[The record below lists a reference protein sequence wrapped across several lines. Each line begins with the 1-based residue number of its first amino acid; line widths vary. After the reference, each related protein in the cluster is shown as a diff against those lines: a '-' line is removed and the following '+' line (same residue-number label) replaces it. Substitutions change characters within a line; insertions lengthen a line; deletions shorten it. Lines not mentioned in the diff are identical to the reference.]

1 MNNQSPWIDLIS
13 FSGEIINLFDKSDCI
28 NITDI
33 LKLLTA
39 ITLHAELW
47 KLHTIILHVKY

>member
-33 LKLLTA
+33 LKLLTT
-39 ITLHAELW
+39 ITWHAELR
-47 KLHTIILHVKY
+47 KLQTIILHGKY

>member
-28 NITDI
+28 NKTDI
-33 LKLLTA
+33 LKLLTT
-39 ITLHAELW
+39 ITWHAEQR
-47 KLHTIILHVKY
+47 KLHTITLHVKY